1 MITMKKEIK
10 QYFIDMIQ
18 CGYDIDTAFIR
29 LMTIIEAAVMEA
41 KKEAIK

>member
-1 MITMKKEIK
+1 MITMEEEIK

-29 LMTIIEAAVMEA
+29 LMNMIEDAVMEA
-41 KKEAIK
+41 KKEVVK